1 MKDVE
6 GILLKCAR
14 DDKDAKEK
22 ITKNQ
27 YLDTLKLIMEKT
39 TKWGESVQIKGL
51 NLTQVPGS
59 L

>member
-39 TKWGESVQIKGL
+39 TK
-51 NLTQVPGS
+51 
-59 L
+59 